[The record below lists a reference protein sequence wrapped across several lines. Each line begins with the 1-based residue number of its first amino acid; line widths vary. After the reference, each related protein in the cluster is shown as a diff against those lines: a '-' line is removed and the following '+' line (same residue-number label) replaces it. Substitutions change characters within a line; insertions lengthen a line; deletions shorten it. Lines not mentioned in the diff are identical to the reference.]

1 MHRQTPL
8 ALLLALALLLPAA
21 ARADGLKVKKPVK
34 GAPAGVFLA
43 DVAQQAALNGESF
56 TIRSDTAI
64 AFTGNPPAVLDKD
77 LLEKADLAISSGT
90 VIFKSKYNLV
100 DGAKVPPS
108 ELVKMLKGLLPFAR
122 AKSLD
127 PAQVGATLRQW
138 GIPAEFN
145 GRHLLNPDGSAT
157 YFGIMFYEGMR
168 DKQDSARKVTGER
181 MAASLALFDSAYAQA
196 FEKDA
201 PDLGIQDLQRGW
213 AMLGRSKPGETPLPL
228 MNGAAYVAPKDWSL
242 KLAKSKGDKAT
253 IAALNQLE
261 RTRYHQDRALQET
274 PPPPKGKEA
283 PKTDPPSQLSL
294 AGILAALDKLNGSPL
309 SADQQE
315 WLVKSFP
322 MGETVW
328 RMGAPTLWRAGLTG
342 KDVKVAVID
351 TGAGSSPDIDP
362 RVKARENFTRERGQG
377 AIGEHATHVSGTI
390 LALAPDAELRS
401 YRVLNEHNWR
411 ENGRL
416 NLEEDE
422 LRAAIGSAIDKAV
435 ADGNQVINMSLGG
448 GGRPTG
454 SLADKIAKYA
464 DQGVVFVIAAG
475 NEGAGGPRGVNWPG
489 NNPKVI
495 TAGSV
500 DVNGRYSRY
509 SSFGSVWDPASASY
523 YIKKIFMAPGQ
534 DIESSAPAKTDDPA
548 PHQTMSG
555 TSMATPHIA
564 GVATLLVQ
572 EALGLGKDKKAA
584 GQAVVQALDE
594 SSPLMDSR
602 DLPSDAPP
610 DQDFV
615 VVSPMAA
622 YKRLRAGASIQATAK

>member
-8 ALLLALALLLPAA
+8 ALLLTLALLLPAA
-21 ARADGLKVKKPVK
+21 ARADGLKVKNPKN
-34 GAPAGVFLA
+34 APPGVFLA
-43 DVAQQAALNGESF
+43 DIEQQAALKGVGFE
-56 TIRSDTAI
+56 IRSDSAI
-64 AFTGNPPAVLDKD
+64 AFTGNPPAVIDKD
-77 LLEKADLAISSGT
+77 LLAKADLAISSGA
-90 VIFKSKYNLV
+90 VIVKSKYNIV
-100 DGAKVPPS
+100 DGAKVPPQD
-108 ELVKMLKGLLPFAR
+108 LVKILQGLLPFAR

-127 PAQVGATLRQW
+127 PAQVGAALRQW

-157 YFGIMFYEGMR
+157 YFGVMFYEGMR
-168 DKQDSARKVTGER
+168 DKQDSARKVSGER
-181 MAASLALFDSAYAQA
+181 LAASLAYFDSAYSQA
-196 FEKDA
+196 FDKDA
-201 PDLGIQDLQRGW
+201 PDLGIQDLQRAW
-213 AMLGRSKPGETPLPL
+213 ALLGRSKPGETPLPL
-228 MNGAAYVAPKDWSL
+228 MNGAAYVSPKEWSARL
-242 KLAKSKGDKAT
+242 SKAKGDASV

-261 RTRYHQDRALQET
+261 KTRYHQDRSLQET
-274 PPPPKGKEA
+274 PPPPKGKEPA
-283 PKTDPPSQLSL
+283 RTDPPSQLSL
-294 AGILAALDKLNGSPL
+294 AGILAAVDKLNGSPL

-328 RMGAPTLWRAGLTG
+328 RMGAPSLWREGLTG
-342 KDVKVAVID
+342 KGVKVAVID
-351 TGAGSSPDIDP
+351 TGAGSNPDIDP

-377 AIGEHATHVSGTI
+377 AVGEHATHVSGTI

-422 LRAAIGSAIDKAV
+422 LRSAIGSAIDKAV
-435 ADGNQVINMSLGG
+435 ADGNLVINMSLGG

-454 SLADKIAKYA
+454 SLADKISKYA

-475 NEGAGGPRGVNWPG
+475 NNGAGGPDGVEWPG
-489 NNPKVI
+489 NMPKVV
-495 TAGSV
+495 TAGSLDV
-500 DVNGRYSRY
+500 DNRYSRY
-509 SSFGSVWDPASASY
+509 SSFGSVWDPANASY

-534 DIESSAPAKTDDPA
+534 DIASSAPATKDDPD
-548 PHQTMSG
+548 PHQLMSG

-572 EALGLGKDKKAA
+572 EALGLGKDTKAA
-584 GQAVVQALDE
+584 GHAVVQALDE

-602 DLPSDAPP
+602 DLPPDAPP

-622 YKRLRAGASIQATAK
+622 YKRLRAGASIPAAAK